1 MMSCKNQIACTGISM
16 WFLLIES
23 TLNHKAGYTNVYINT
38 SEYGHTHQG
47 LTN

>member
-16 WFLLIES
+16 CFLLIKS
-23 TLNHKAGYTNVYINT
+23 TLNHKAGYTDVYINT
-38 SEYGHTHQG
+38 SENGHTHQG